1 MIVRSPSWWSVGGAR
16 DDIDTSLAG
25 KRYNTDKCLNVK
37 SRRRMITGYIRGKAN
52 EMMQWV
58 LLQGQQ
64 PKGSDTFKRD
74 HPARYFWFPMS

>member
-1 MIVRSPSWWSVGGAR
+1 MGGAR

-37 SRRRMITGYIRGKAN
+37 SRRRAITGYICGKAN

-74 HPARYFWFPMS
+74 HSARYFWFPMS